1 MSPQK
6 NKSPDSQEI
15 RKDRAILGL
24 AQHSSA
30 DAVVEAERVLRQARL
45 EAFLC
50 SMARLQHAASTAVA
64 TLVSIMNDPHAP
76 AGSRVRAAE
85 CVLSSMQK
93 GLELEDL
100 EAQVAELEASAP
112 KDNLAAAKELK
123 PWQT

>member
-1 MSPQK
+1 MNPQK

-64 TLVSIMNDPHAP
+64 TLQRERVQGTFNDFFIFTCRSFSVTLTSAP
-76 AGSRVRAAE
+76 APSIT
-85 CVLSSMQK
+85 
-93 GLELEDL
+93 
-100 EAQVAELEASAP
+100 SAMN
-112 KDNLAAAKELK
+112 KMLQHKCY
-123 PWQT
+123 